1 MKRETVQKVIV
12 FETAKELANHPT
24 ADDVYASVQKKH
36 PNISR
41 ATVYR
46 NLNSLAE
53 DGRLL
58 KILGN
63 GVDRYDH
70 NLHDHSH
77 IECTCCRKF
86 EDVTVSDMEHIN
98 HRVEKETGYRL
109 IKRDVVFMGIC
120 PDCIEKERNLV

>member
-1 MKRETVQKVIV
+1 MKRETIQKIIV

-24 ADDVYASVQKKH
+24 ADDVYAKVQRRH

-77 IECTCCRKF
+77 IECVHCKKF
-86 EDVTVSDMEHIN
+86 EDVTISEMEQIN
-98 HRVEKETGYRL
+98 HWVEKETGYRL
-109 IKRDVVFMGIC
+109 VKRDVVFMGKC
-120 PDCIEKERNLV
+120 PDCIEKERN